1 MWWHYIHCLTEIKCK
16 KGIKALCFE
25 STKFFFDVIFLSFQI
40 NGVEMALA
48 THDQAVALL
57 TSSRDIHLVVFRE
70 SMEVE
75 HHEPIV
81 SKSLCDASGLILTPW
96 VKKLF
101 HNLPQNRFE
110 MDQLNIMKALLLD
123 TQC

>member
-1 MWWHYIHCLTEIKCK
+1 MFWEHQILLWCY
-16 KGIKALCFE
+16 F
-25 STKFFFDVIFLSFQI
+25 FLSFQI

-96 VKKLF
+96 VKSF
-101 HNLPQNRFE
+101 FTIVHTE
-110 MDQLNIMKALLLD
+110 
-123 TQC
+123 

>member
-1 MWWHYIHCLTEIKCK
+1 
-16 KGIKALCFE
+16 
-25 STKFFFDVIFLSFQI
+25 
-40 NGVEMALA
+40 MAYA

-81 SKSLCDASGLILTPW
+81 SKSLCNGSGVILTPC
-96 VKKLF
+96 VHGLGIIC
-101 HNLPQNRFE
+101 HE
-110 MDQLNIMKALLLD
+110 EVEI
-123 TQC
+123 